1 MKTFYKV
8 LIAASS
14 AIGIVALSACSNGS
28 KSGSGGTNTIPQ
40 QPQQVNATI
49 GQMSVIPL
57 LSSNQLVTNRINGK
71 STVTSS
77 VTSSGSYK
85 LAITNNKSLPMLI
98 DSISV
103 TGNGASDKNATNGS
117 CGNQVQGNNS
127 CYLSIT
133 PPDHAGSFVLT
144 VYYHYTDGK
153 SGKLAQLIQYGAVT
167 ANNGYYYQNNNSR
180 VITAIDQTRVLSFP
194 IILAEDYTKLTT
206 SSNFNS
212 SVDCGGGSYSKGTVC
227 TLIVEAKGGIT
238 DNVAT
243 VNLRGTLPNGQQNQ
257 LTLNTLVTVTSS
269 PNLIIGGTGI
279 IINPANGAD
288 ANQVEVTMFNAG
300 NTDATSLVITPA
312 APLTTSLVESGETTC
327 ATTLAA
333 SASCIFK
340 VNAESI
346 ISGQNTVTVTDA
358 EGDSQSINV
367 FYVAESASPA
377 LTITPSGSLLN
388 TIAGYESQAVTLTLT
403 NSSTSGTSLTN
414 LTLPSM
420 TLQNSYLSYVAYTGI
435 GDACRNAANPSGV
448 ITLAAGASCSVVINY
463 NPAFAAGGQSGN
475 LVFTPVANY
484 IDVDNISK
492 TYSQA
497 TLSMGYSST
506 TPVVTIVMTTPA
518 SNSQNNPFAFNIL
531 PNGIDFESQV
541 FTFTN
546 TGNIPATDISFNNV
560 ISGYPSLS
568 SLNITA
574 SSDVANPCVN
584 LATLNQGASCSMV
597 LTFGPVSAEQA
608 LESVGL
614 QFSAT
619 NAVTSA
625 VVGVNY
631 YISAEADDAKLSLAA
646 IAYSTDGNTWTTI
659 ESTTDLGGRSTDP
672 LSFDNYQAYPI
683 YLKYSYL
690 SNGNESALN
699 FNVNLNNIPAPYGIV
714 SGQTTCP
721 YGANVAT
728 LNIGSSCDVVLKAVD
743 YSKSAIYANGYGNG
757 VGAID
762 GSLNIS
768 VPAVSYTSSN
778 TGVHKNLVL
787 SYAPTS
793 DTMTYVTAVNF
804 FSNVWQITVTGG
816 PNNGGG
822 DWIVNINSGTFVVYG
837 IESNPIVNLNYAN
850 WGSAFE
856 SYTSTGDCSP
866 AANLDINPNNWN
878 IPLIGSCRS
887 LSITVPNYTP
897 QAKYTFPYTV
907 TSGYDPTT
915 SYSSTLSFTLD

>member
-1 MKTFYKV
+1 M

-14 AIGIVALSACSNGS
+14 AIGIAAISACGNGS
-28 KSGSGGTNTIPQ
+28 NSGSSGGTTNVIP

-57 LSSNQLVTNRINGK
+57 LSSNQLVTNRTNGK
-71 STVTSS
+71 SSVTSS
-77 VTSSGSYK
+77 VISSGSYK
-85 LAITNNKSLPMLI
+85 LAITNNKALPMLI
-98 DSISV
+98 DRISI
-103 TGNGASDKNATNGS
+103 TGDGASDNNATNGS

-133 PPDHAGSFVLT
+133 PPNHAGSFVLT

-167 ANNGYYYQNNNSR
+167 ANNGYYYKSNDSR
-180 VITAIDQTRVLSFP
+180 VITAIDQTRILSFP
-194 IILAEDYTKLTT
+194 IILAEDYTKLAT

-212 SVDCGGGSYSKGTVC
+212 SIDCGGSYSKGTAC
-227 TLIVEAKGGIT
+227 TLMVETKGGIT

-243 VNLRGTLPNGQQNQ
+243 VNLRGTLSNGKQNQ
-257 LTLNTLVTVTSS
+257 LTLNTLVTVTPS
-269 PNLIIGGTGI
+269 PNLIIGGTGL

-288 ANQVEVTMFNAG
+288 ANQIEVTMFNAG
-300 NTDATSLVITPA
+300 DSDATGINITPA
-312 APLTTSLVESGETTC
+312 APLTVSTSGVSTPCVNGGS
-327 ATTLAA
+327 LAA
-333 SASCIFK
+333 SASCSFK
-340 VNAESI
+340 VNAESE

-358 EGDSQSINV
+358 EEDSQSINI

-420 TLQNSYLSYVAYTGI
+420 TLQNSYLSYVAYTGT
-435 GDACRNAANPSGV
+435 GDACKNAANPSGV
-448 ITLAAGASCSVVINY
+448 TTLAASASCSVTINY
-463 NPAFAAGGQSGN
+463 NPPLAAGEQSGS

-484 IDVDNISK
+484 ADANNITK

-497 TLSMGYSST
+497 TLSMNYSST
-506 TPVVTIVMTTPA
+506 TPVVTIVMSTPA

-531 PNGIDFESQV
+531 PNGSDSKSQV

-546 TGNIPATDISFNNV
+546 TGNIPATDISFNDV

-574 SSDVANPCVN
+574 SSNVADPCVN
-584 LATLNQGASCSMV
+584 LATLNSGASCSTI
-597 LTFGPVSAEQA
+597 LTFGPVSAPQA

-614 QFSAT
+614 QFNAT
-619 NAVTSA
+619 NAVSSTL
-625 VVGVNY
+625 VGVNY
-631 YISAEADDAKLSLAA
+631 YISAEANDTKLNLAA

-659 ESTTDLGGRSTDP
+659 ESTNDVGGASANP
-672 LSFDNYQAYPI
+672 LSFTNYQAYPV

-690 SNGNESALN
+690 NNGNESALN
-699 FNVNLNNIPAPYGIV
+699 FNVNLNNIPDTYGIV

-721 YGANVAT
+721 YGANAAT
-728 LNIGSSCDVVLKAVD
+728 LDIESSCDVVLKTVD
-743 YSKSAIYANGYGNG
+743 YSKSAIYANGA
-757 VGAID
+757 GAGFIS
-762 GSLNIS
+762 GPLNIG
-768 VPAVSYTSSN
+768 VPAISYTSPN
-778 TGVHKNLVL
+778 TGVHKNMVL

-793 DTMTYVTAVNF
+793 DTTTYVSAGLF
-804 FSNVWQITVTGG
+804 FSNTWQITVAGG
-816 PNNGGG
+816 PNV
-822 DWIVNINSGTFVVYG
+822 DVTYPWWLNIKSTAYSITAN
-837 IESNPIVNLNYAN
+837 ESNPIINLNYAN
-850 WGSAFE
+850 WGPAFE

-878 IPLIGSCRS
+878 IPLIGICSS
-887 LSITVPNYTP
+887 LSITVPNYTV
-897 QAKYTFPYTV
+897 QGVYTFPYTV

-915 SYSSTLSFTLD
+915 SYSGTLSFSLN

>member
-1 MKTFYKV
+1 MKTFHKM

-28 KSGSGGTNTIPQ
+28 NSSSGGTTNVIPQ
-40 QPQQVNATI
+40 PPQVNATI

-57 LSSNQLVTNRINGK
+57 LSSNQLVINRTNGK
-71 STVTSS
+71 SSVTSS

-85 LAITNNKSLPMLI
+85 LAITNNKALPMLI
-98 DSISV
+98 DRISV
-103 TGNGASDKNATNGS
+103 TGDGASDNNATNGS

-153 SGKLAQLIQYGAVT
+153 LGKLAQLIQYGAVT
-167 ANNGYYYQNNNSR
+167 ANNGYYYQSNDSR

-212 SVDCGGGSYSKGTVC
+212 SIDCGGSYSKGTAC
-227 TLIVEAKGGIT
+227 TLMVETKGGIT

-243 VNLRGTLPNGQQNQ
+243 VNLRGTLSNGKQNQ
-257 LTLNTLVTVTSS
+257 LTLNTLVTVTPS
-269 PNLIIGGTGI
+269 PNLIIGGTGL
-279 IINPANGAD
+279 IINPANGVD

-300 NTDATSLVITPA
+300 DSDATSINITPA
-312 APLTTSLVESGETTC
+312 PPLTVSTSGVGTPCVNGSS
-327 ATTLAA
+327 LAA
-333 SASCIFK
+333 STSCSFK
-340 VNAESI
+340 VNAEST
-346 ISGQNTVTVTDA
+346 ISGQNRVTVTDA

-367 FYVAESASPA
+367 VYVAESASPA

-388 TIAGYESQAVTLTLT
+388 TIAGYESQTVTLTLK
-403 NSSTSGTSLTN
+403 NSSTSETSLTN
-414 LTLPSM
+414 LTLPSV
-420 TLQNSYLSYVAYTGI
+420 TLQNSYLSYVAYTGD
-435 GDACRNAANPSGV
+435 GGSACNNAANPSGV
-448 ITLAAGASCSVVINY
+448 TTLAANESCNVTISY
-463 NPAFAAGGQSGN
+463 NPPLAADAQSGSF
-475 LVFTPVANY
+475 VFTPVATY
-484 IDVDNISK
+484 TDVDDVSK

-497 TLSMGYSST
+497 TLSMSYSSK
-506 TPVVTIVMTTPA
+506 TPEVTIVMTTPA

-531 PNGIDFESQV
+531 PNGNDFESQV

-546 TGNIPATDISFNNV
+546 NGNIPATGISFNNV

-568 SLNITA
+568 SLNITT

-584 LATLNQGASCSMV
+584 LATLNPGASCSTV

-614 QFSAT
+614 QFNAT
-619 NAVTSA
+619 NSVTSTP
-625 VVGVNY
+625 VGFNY
-631 YISAEADDAKLSLAA
+631 YISAEADDTKLNLAA

-659 ESTTDLGGRSTDP
+659 ESTTDLGGASANP
-672 LSFDNYQAYPI
+672 LNFTNYQAYPV

-690 SNGNESALN
+690 NNGNESALN
-699 FNVNLNNIPAPYGIV
+699 FNVNLNNIPDAYGIV
-714 SGQTTCP
+714 SGQTTCS
-721 YGANVAT
+721 YGANAAT
-728 LNIGSSCDVVLKAVD
+728 LSIGGGCYVVLKTVD
-743 YSKSAIYANGYGNG
+743 YSKSAIYTNG
-757 VGAID
+757 A
-762 GSLNIS
+762 GSVSGPLNIG
-768 VPAVSYTSSN
+768 VPAVSYTSPN
-778 TGVHKNLVL
+778 TGVHKNMVL

-793 DTMTYVTAVNF
+793 DTTTYVSAELF
-804 FSNVWQITVTGG
+804 FSNAWGITVMGG
-816 PNNGGG
+816 PNAPTPSS
-822 DWIVNINSGTFVVYG
+822 WTVNLGVSTYSIAAS
-837 IESNPIVNLNYAN
+837 ESNPIVNLNYAN
-850 WGSAFE
+850 WGTAFE

-878 IPLIGSCRS
+878 IPLIGACRY

-897 QAKYTFPYTV
+897 QTKYTFPYTV

-915 SYSSTLSFTLD
+915 SYSGMLYFTLN

>member
-28 KSGSGGTNTIPQ
+28 KSSSGGTGTIPQ

-71 STVTSS
+71 STVASS
-77 VTSSGSYK
+77 LTSSGSYK

-103 TGNGASDKNATNGS
+103 TGDGASDNNATNGS

-133 PPDHAGSFVLT
+133 PPNHAGSFVLT
-144 VYYHYTDGK
+144 VSYHYTDGK

-212 SVDCGGGSYSKGTVC
+212 SIDCGGNGYSKGTVC
-227 TLIVEAKGGIT
+227 TLMVEAKGGIT

-243 VNLRGTLPNGQQNQ
+243 VNLRGTLPNGKQNQ
-257 LTLNTLVTVTSS
+257 LTLNTLVTVTPS
-269 PNLIIGGTGI
+269 PNLLIGGTGI

-300 NTDATSLVITPA
+300 NTDATGLNIAPA
-312 APLTTSLVESGETTC
+312 APLTVSTSGVGTPCVNGGS
-327 ATTLAA
+327 LAA
-333 SASCIFK
+333 STSCSFK
-340 VNAESI
+340 VNAESA

-358 EGDSQSINV
+358 QGDSQSINV
-367 FYVAESASPA
+367 VYVAESASPA

-403 NSSTSGTSLTN
+403 NSSTSETSLTN

-420 TLQNSYLSYVAYTGI
+420 TLQNSYLSYVAYTGD
-435 GDACRNAANPSGV
+435 GGNACNNAANPSGV
-448 ITLAAGASCSVVINY
+448 TTLAANESCNVTISY
-463 NPAFAAGGQSGN
+463 NPPLAADAQNGSF
-475 LVFTPVANY
+475 VFTPVANY
-484 IDVDNISK
+484 TDANNVIK

-497 TLSMGYSST
+497 TLSMNYSSS
-506 TPVVTIVMTTPA
+506 TPQVTIVMTTPA

-531 PNGIDFESQV
+531 PNGSDFESQV

-546 TGNIPATDISFNNV
+546 NGNIPATGISFNNV
-560 ISGYPSLS
+560 IPEYPSLS
-568 SLNITA
+568 SLNIAA

-584 LATLNQGASCSMV
+584 LATLNPGASCSTV

-614 QFSAT
+614 QFNAT
-619 NAVTSA
+619 NAVTSTP
-625 VVGVNY
+625 VGFNY

-646 IAYSTDGNTWTTI
+646 IAYSRDGNTWTTI
-659 ESTTDLGGRSTDP
+659 ESTTDVGGASNNP
-672 LSFDNYQAYPI
+672 LRFNNYQAYPV

-699 FNVNLNNIPAPYGIV
+699 FNVNLNNIPATYGIV

-721 YGANVAT
+721 YGANAAT
-728 LNIGSSCDVVLKAVD
+728 LNIGSRCDVVLKAVD
-743 YSKSAIYANGYGNG
+743 YSKSAINANGAGSING
-757 VGAID
+757 L
-762 GSLNIS
+762 LNIR
-768 VPAVSYTSSN
+768 VPAISYTSSN

-793 DTMTYVTAVNF
+793 DTTTYVAAAPF
-804 FSNVWQITVTGG
+804 FRNVWQITVTGG
-816 PNNGGG
+816 PNAGGG
-822 DWIVNINSGTFVVYG
+822 DWTVNVGSSSFNVYG
-837 IESNPIVNLNYAN
+837 EESNPIVNLNYAN
-850 WGSAFE
+850 WGPAFE

-878 IPLIGSCRS
+878 IPLIGICRS
-887 LSITVPNYTP
+887 LSITVPNYTA
-897 QAKYTFPYTV
+897 QTKYTFPYTV

-915 SYSSTLSFTLD
+915 SYSGTLSFTLN